1 MGKELQPMDIS
12 SPGQNLESYL
22 NSIQNIAI
30 LTPQEE
36 KKLAEELYYNN
47 DLEAARKLVM
57 AHLRFVAHVARG
69 YSGYGLPQ
77 ADLIQEGNVG
87 LMKAVRK
94 FNPEVGVRLISFAI
108 HWIKSE
114 IHEYVLKNWKI
125 VKVATT
131 KAQRKLFFNLRNKR
145 KDLNWLSSDDVK
157 MISAELGV
165 DEKSV
170 KEMESRMNSSDVS
183 FDPPAEANDDQA
195 SYSPANYISDSSMDP
210 AELVEK
216 NDLEKHNNS
225 ELLSAISEL
234 DQRSKEIL
242 MDRWLSDMKP
252 TLHELSDKYGVS
264 AERIRQIEKSVK
276 EMESRMNSSDVS
288 FDPPAEANDD
298 QASYS
303 PANYISD
310 SSMDPA
316 ELIEKNDLEKHNNSE
331 LLSAISELDQR
342 SKEILM
348 DRWLSD
354 MKPTLHEL
362 SDKYGVSAERIRQ
375 IEKSAMDVIKEKL
388 S

>member
-1 MGKELQPMDIS
+1 
-12 SPGQNLESYL
+12 
-22 NSIQNIAI
+22 
-30 LTPQEE
+30 LTPEEE

-114 IHEYVLKNWKI
+114 IHEYILKNWKI

-157 MISAELGV
+157 MISSELGV

-242 MDRWLSDMKP
+242 MDRWLSD
-252 TLHELSDKYGVS
+252 V
-264 AERIRQIEKSVK
+264 
-276 EMESRMNSSDVS
+276 
-288 FDPPAEANDD
+288 
-298 QASYS
+298 
-303 PANYISD
+303 
-310 SSMDPA
+310 
-316 ELIEKNDLEKHNNSE
+316 
-331 LLSAISELDQR
+331 
-342 SKEILM
+342 
-348 DRWLSD
+348 
-354 MKPTLHEL
+354 KPTLHEL